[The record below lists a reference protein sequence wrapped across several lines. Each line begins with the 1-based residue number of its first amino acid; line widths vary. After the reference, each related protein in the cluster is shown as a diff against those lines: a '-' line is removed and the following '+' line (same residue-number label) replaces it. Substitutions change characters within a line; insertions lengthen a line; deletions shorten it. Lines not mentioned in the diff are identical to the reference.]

1 MKTHEENQITNAM
14 TAIHKLK
21 IEDWVRTFNEP
32 NGFMFTNHENIN
44 KLMKE
49 LENDSHSG
57 CSAALTL
64 RECQKRLKNN
74 YDKIMMIIKNDNI
87 DLYKNMDDNNKKAC
101 DIILEKGINAGIEH
115 MFKNPVTGKE
125 MSYAEMRSFYG

>member
-1 MKTHEENQITNAM
+1 MFFVHL
-14 TAIHKLK
+14 IHKLK

>member
-44 KLMKE
+44 KLIQLRTKVRQE
-49 LENDSHSG
+49 IFSVLNPQQTKLLKQPPSLVSG
-57 CSAALTL
+57 SET
-64 RECQKRLKNN
+64 
-74 YDKIMMIIKNDNI
+74 
-87 DLYKNMDDNNKKAC
+87 
-101 DIILEKGINAGIEH
+101 
-115 MFKNPVTGKE
+115 P
-125 MSYAEMRSFYG
+125 RSG